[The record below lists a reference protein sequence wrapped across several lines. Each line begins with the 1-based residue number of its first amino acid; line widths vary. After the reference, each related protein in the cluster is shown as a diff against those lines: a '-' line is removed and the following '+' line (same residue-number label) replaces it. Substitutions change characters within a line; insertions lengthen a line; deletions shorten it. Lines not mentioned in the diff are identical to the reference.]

1 MTDAGHEYVAE
12 AFEAGFNEGVQKAE
26 LSRERMTLLAK
37 LLVKNINCTSK
48 ETKSELMTLITALNT
63 ADDDSQ
69 IRNQDR
75 QRIAA
80 ILA

>member
-12 AFEAGFNEGVQKAE
+12 AFEVGFNEGVQKAE

-37 LLVKNINCTSK
+37 LLVKNINCTSE

-69 IRNQDR
+69 IRN
-75 QRIAA
+75 
-80 ILA
+80 

>member
-12 AFEAGFNEGVQKAE
+12 AFEVGFNEGVQKAE

-37 LLVKNINCTSK
+37 LLVKNINCTSE

>member
-12 AFEAGFNEGVQKAE
+12 AFEVGFNEGVQKAE
-26 LSRERMTLLAK
+26 MSRERMTLLAK
-37 LLVKNINCTSK
+37 LLVKSINCTSE

-69 IRNQDR
+69 IRDQDR

>member
-12 AFEAGFNEGVQKAE
+12 AFEAGFNEGVKKAE

-37 LLVKNINCTSK
+37 LLVKNINCTSE